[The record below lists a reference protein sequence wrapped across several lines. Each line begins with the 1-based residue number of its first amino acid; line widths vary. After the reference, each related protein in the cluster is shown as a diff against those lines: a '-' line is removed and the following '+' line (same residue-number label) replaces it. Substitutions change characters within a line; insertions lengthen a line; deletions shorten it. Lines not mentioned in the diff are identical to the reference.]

1 MRMFGGF
8 GPSFER
14 EYHKLKPKD
23 EPEEE
28 FEDRVELY
36 EL

>member
-1 MRMFGGF
+1 MFGGF
-8 GPSFER
+8 GPTLER

-23 EPEEE
+23 EPAGE

>member
-8 GPSFER
+8 GPGFER

-23 EPEEE
+23 EPVEE
-28 FEDRVELY
+28 FEDRVALY